1 MNSCNT
7 SILTIF
13 ISLNYFE
20 TFKFISNRFLSIIL
34 YRKPHCFQR
43 PTTAEPAALLSR
55 IYRVHA
61 DESPTKPRVCGQLLP
76 LAALSVVYR
85 INNDV
90 GSRLIRNVLLIL
102 VYPPTASS
110 ITEDDR
116 KRIYFHSAG
125 NWELFLAHSLGSLP
139 NPPPM
144 TFLI

>member
-1 MNSCNT
+1 MWATT
-7 SILTIF
+7 SV
-13 ISLNYFE
+13 
-20 TFKFISNRFLSIIL
+20 
-34 YRKPHCFQR
+34 
-43 PTTAEPAALLSR
+43 SR
-55 IYRVHA
+55 IVRGLQN
-61 DESPTKPRVCGQLLP
+61 KQRRW
-76 LAALSVVYR
+76 LSVDSQRVADR
-85 INNDV
+85 
-90 GSRLIRNVLLIL
+90 L

>member
-13 ISLNYFE
+13 NYFE
-20 TFKFISNRFLSIIL
+20 TFKLISNRFLSIIL

-90 GSRLIRNVLLIL
+90 GSRLIRNVLLIAL
-102 VYPPTASS
+102 CILLLPRRLPKTTGREYIFTVLATGS
-110 ITEDDR
+110 
-116 KRIYFHSAG
+116 YF
-125 NWELFLAHSLGSLP
+125 L
-139 NPPPM
+139 
-144 TFLI
+144 LIPSGVCLTLRL